1 MRIFPFHHIVTP
13 LFLCVVASIAFAAPT
28 AEEEFHSRVVAIYR
42 FEPHTLN
49 KAEFEAK
56 IIELDKF
63 WAFIKADPAK
73 WLPLL
78 KRELADPSN
87 SAFFFYDASKLLLS
101 LSTNRQDQ
109 ELALRSIPKVDL
121 RGMDHAEYLRIVHWF
136 ARNGFDTR
144 DAAFRILAFPDF
156 KAFIPQHALMLGQ
169 NYALIYML
177 FPLDESIYLDDL
189 ISKLETETNVQ
200 SQKSLMLALWYTVT
214 SSGDAALKRF
224 AADRRKPSEA
234 RKYAEE
240 LLSRQ
245 VPDVGS
251 ETPSSASTLKE
262 QRRKIMQ
269 RPISDEAL
277 IEFDRLT
284 ALLLA
289 KLHSFD
295 VRGQAGHAAFAT
307 TEQSACL
314 SPASYGQDAA
324 AGQFANV
331 NGISMYYET
340 YGTGAPLL
348 LIRENSGSIHS
359 LLGRVGSLSPIVGL
373 TGRRKA
379 VLITSRMS

>member
-1 MRIFPFHHIVTP
+1 MRIFPYRHIFTLL
-13 LFLCVVASIAFAAPT
+13 LFSMLVGIVFAAPT
-28 AEEEFHSRVVAIYR
+28 PEKEFHSRVVAIYS

-56 IIELDKF
+56 IIELDGF
-63 WAFIKADPAK
+63 WAFVKADPVK

-78 KRELADPSN
+78 RRELADPSH

-109 ELALRSIPKVDL
+109 ALALRSIPKVDL
-121 RGMDHAEYLRIVHWF
+121 PGMDHAEYLRIVHWF

-144 DAAFRILAFPDF
+144 AAAFRILAFPDF

-169 NYALIYML
+169 DYALIYML
-177 FPLDESIYLDDL
+177 FPLDESIYLDNL
-189 ISKLETETNVQ
+189 IGKLETETNMQ

-214 SSGDAALKRF
+214 PSGIAVLKRF

-245 VPDVGS
+245 VPDVGFD
-251 ETPSSASTLKE
+251 TPSSASSLKE

-284 ALLLA
+284 ALLFA
-289 KLHSFD
+289 KPRSFD
-295 VRGQAGHAAFAT
+295 VR
-307 TEQSACL
+307 
-314 SPASYGQDAA
+314 
-324 AGQFANV
+324 
-331 NGISMYYET
+331 
-340 YGTGAPLL
+340 
-348 LIRENSGSIHS
+348 
-359 LLGRVGSLSPIVGL
+359 
-373 TGRRKA
+373 
-379 VLITSRMS
+379 